1 MHIERIVSLLGIL
14 ITWLEDN
21 IQCDSDLIFDN
32 DVDNTTSADIYPAVS
47 SAQAILVM
55 VNSLS
60 DGDVM
65 ACIQRLQNAV
75 DSRSALL
82 PADVATL
89 LTAIRPPVLSA
100 QEGE

>member
-14 ITWLEDN
+14 IAWLEDN

-89 LTAIRPPVLSA
+89 LTAIRPLVSSA

>member
-1 MHIERIVSLLGIL
+1 MNIERVVALLGIL
-14 ITWLEDN
+14 NAWLEDN

-47 SAQAILVM
+47 SAQAVLVM
-55 VNSLS
+55 VKSLS

-75 DSRSALL
+75 DSQGTLL

-89 LTAIRPPVLSA
+89 LTAIRPQVLSV

>member
-1 MHIERIVSLLGIL
+1 MHIESIISLLGIL
-14 ITWLEDN
+14 ITWLDDN

-89 LTAIRPPVLSA
+89 LTAIRPLVLSA